1 MNNAFFRF
9 LAEFVTRLFSGKPK
23 FFATVQ
29 WIAFMTGGISSA
41 IMYLESIGTT
51 LPSWVSAVGNTN
63 VIIASVVAIIL
74 SQLPTKSA

>member
-9 LAEFVTRLFSGKPK
+9 LAEFVTRLFSSKPK
-23 FFATVQ
+23 FFAVIQ

-41 IMYLESIGTT
+41 ILYLESVIT
-51 LPSWVSAVGNTN
+51 LPTWVAALGNVN

-74 SQLPTKSA
+74 SQLPTKSS